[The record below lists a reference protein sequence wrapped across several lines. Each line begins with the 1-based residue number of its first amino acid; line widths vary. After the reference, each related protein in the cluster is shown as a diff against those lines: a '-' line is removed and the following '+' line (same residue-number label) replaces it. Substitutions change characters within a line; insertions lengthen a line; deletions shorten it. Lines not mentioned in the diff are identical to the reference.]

1 MTRQEYLERLR
12 QALAGHLAAEE
23 LERTM
28 AYYTRCLEEAGAVGE
43 EALMDTWGEPEE
55 LAGELLANLGHH
67 RPGKK
72 TRRWIWA
79 GLAGVLILSAAFW
92 VVRLRPWAPQAG
104 SSGSSS
110 LTESFDQVEV
120 DLEWGTVTLR
130 QEEDLYR
137 CEADWTGTD
146 YTINAWVEQGVLHV
160 EGKQRGGLHL
170 DWKENQSATVTIT
183 VPEGAA
189 LRELSVYTSLGDV
202 TLTGGKAGLE
212 TGPLTV
218 ESDLGSVTV
227 ESLSTGESDL
237 TLELGDL
244 TVTGC
249 TFQNTQIE
257 NSSGAVTV
265 TDSQVGD
272 LTCTLDLGDLTLERV
287 SGKSADWT
295 ADLGSLMVQ
304 EGTFSGGTVTCDGGE
319 VALSGALSGT
329 WTVNN
334 SLGGIAFSTT
344 VGDWGYDLTTD
355 LGTIWVDEAN
365 QGTRAQPHSPAAAA
379 PVARW

>member
-1 MTRQEYLERLR
+1 M
-12 QALAGHLAAEE
+12 
-23 LERTM
+23 
-28 AYYTRCLEEAGAVGE
+28 
-43 EALMDTWGEPEE
+43 
-55 LAGELLANLGHH
+55 
-67 RPGKK
+67 
-72 TRRWIWA
+72 
-79 GLAGVLILSAAFW
+79 
-92 VVRLRPWAPQAG
+92 
-104 SSGSSS
+104 
-110 LTESFDQVEV
+110 
-120 DLEWGTVTLR
+120 TLR

-365 QGTRAQPHSPAAAA
+365 QGTRAQRQGGANQLTATADLGDIRLTIS
-379 PVARW
+379 